1 MQEFYCYNHKNIS
14 CMIKLLM
21 KMDGNNNIKT
31 KLNEISKWKF
41 WNINGQNEITQNFKG
56 QKCTLI
62 FWKETYQTIWDFVY
76 IVVKFIVFTSVVIF
90 EHLYKI
96 EFVACEPSSYWVFF
110 FFLVVGLEHIKS
122 I

>member
-62 FWKETYQTIWDFVY
+62 FLKRNLSNHMRFCLYSSKIYSIYFCCGFW
-76 IVVKFIVFTSVVIF
+76 TS
-90 EHLYKI
+90 L
-96 EFVACEPSSYWVFF
+96 
-110 FFLVVGLEHIKS
+110 
-122 I
+122 